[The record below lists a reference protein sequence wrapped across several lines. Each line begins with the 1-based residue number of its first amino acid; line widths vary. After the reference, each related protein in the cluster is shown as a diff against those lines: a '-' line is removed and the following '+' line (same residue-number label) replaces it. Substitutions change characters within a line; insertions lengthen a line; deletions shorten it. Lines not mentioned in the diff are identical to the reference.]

1 MKCAKEIGS
10 NISKD
15 IDHAAFLTEAIA
27 EKDQLIRKL
36 TVALC
41 WFIFG

>member
-15 IDHAAFLTEAIA
+15 IDHAAFMA
-27 EKDQLIRKL
+27 ELSLKEINR
-36 TVALC
+36 
-41 WFIFG
+41 